1 MSHRSTL
8 WRTPRTIV
16 LGLFVIGALLLQA
29 GPATGAPK
37 GPLNPPEPWE
47 PLVEEGIRTQDRE
60 RKATSAAQLV
70 NQYRRRSS
78 RAGQG
83 PDGVRDWYLYARS
96 MGLYFGHV
104 TQQATRTKDL
114 SRRAMLQREAAQ
126 AYRDA
131 MEAYRETL
139 SRAPN
144 CYYAY
149 HDMGVIA
156 LQREGEDRT
165 QAVRWLLQ
173 ATQIHT
179 RYPDPYRKLTLVY
192 RQTEQWDAMTTA
204 LRRLLA
210 IEPQELVA
218 RESLAVA
225 YAKLGRFPEAR
236 REAQEL
242 QRLDSDEPQWK
253 LLAAQLDL
261 EEGLLDKAQKAFR
274 ALVRAYPA
282 KTAPL
287 QGYMQ
292 CLEAKRAQGQTVELE
307 ELRWGLSQ
315 LLRLDRADT
324 PAAEARRAKLRE
336 QLKAIREA
344 IRQKSMPAAEGTE
357 GGQPTAEQLVQ
368 LLERGTDDQR
378 WKVISFLHAV
388 DGAPPGALL
397 RGVLGR
403 LGHTREPQARVRM
416 KAVEIAG
423 RAMGYAWIAVLR
435 LIPEQD
441 PSPEVRLA
449 ALNAIVDV
457 AAANSSGKAA
467 GILALE
473 RFLASDDRAMAA
485 AARVGILRL
494 GDGRLGDEGQGT
506 DRAHREAFERWW
518 TGTDGRIVRIEALGA
533 VHKLRDPRAE
543 ALVLPSFRHPDFF
556 IRRAAYQAFG
566 KILQD
571 VQSPDGERWYRTK
584 RPDLANW
591 VRWLRARPAMDADG
605 YTEAAEARLRGTLD
619 QWAASRPK

>member
-8 WRTPRTIV
+8 RRTRRILAFGLLVVGAV
-16 LGLFVIGALLLQA
+16 LLEAS
-29 GPATGAPK
+29 PATGAPK
-37 GPLNPPEPWE
+37 GRLNPPEPWE
-47 PLVEEGIRTQDRE
+47 PLLEEGIRTQDRE
-60 RKATSAAQLV
+60 RKGATAAQLV
-70 NQYRRRSS
+70 NRYKRRTS
-78 RAGQG
+78 RTSAGAE
-83 PDGVRDWYLYARS
+83 DVRNWYLYARS
-96 MGLYFGHV
+96 MGIYFGHV
-104 TQQATRTKDL
+104 TQSAAATKDL
-114 SRRAMLQREAAQ
+114 ARRAMLQREAAE

-131 MEAYRETL
+131 MQAYQETL

-156 LQREGEDRT
+156 LQREGADRS
-165 QAVRWLLQ
+165 QAVRWLLE
-173 ATQIHT
+173 ATRIHT
-179 RYPDPYRKLTLVY
+179 RYPDPYRKLTVVY

-242 QRLDSDEPQWK
+242 QRLDPEEPQWK

-292 CLEAKRAQGQTVELE
+292 CLEAKRAQGKTVELE

-315 LLRLDRADT
+315 LLRLDRAQT
-324 PAAEARRAKLRE
+324 PEAEARRAKLRE
-336 QLKAIREA
+336 QLKTIREA
-344 IRQKSMPAAEGTE
+344 IRQQSMPAAEGTE
-357 GGQPTAEQLVQ
+357 NGQPTAEQLVQ
-368 LLERGTDDQR
+368 LLEGGTDDQR

-397 RGVLGR
+397 RAVLGR

-457 AAANSSGKAA
+457 AAANNSGKAA

-473 RFLASDDRAMAA
+473 RFLASDDRVLAA

-494 GDGRLGDEGQGT
+494 GDGRLGEAGQGT
-506 DRAHREAFERWW
+506 DQAHREAFERWW

-543 ALVLPSFRHPDFF
+543 ALVLPSFRHADFF

-566 KILQD
+566 KILED
-571 VQSPDGERWYRTK
+571 VRRPDGERWYRTK
-584 RPDLANW
+584 RRDLAAW
-591 VRWLRARPAMDADG
+591 VGWLRARPAMGAAG
-605 YTEAAEARLRGTLD
+605 YTEAAEARLRGSLD
-619 QWAASRPK
+619 QWAAARPQ